1 MTSQQESFC
10 SAGDNKHQSS
20 DQKKKHRSI
29 SPPLYDT
36 PPSTYD
42 HPYLQEVFFLPGSKL
57 PLRAPF
63 LVGNWK
69 MNGTQEEILTFL
81 KKFLDLYEEKKYL
94 VTTLLAFPSVY
105 LLMAQDF
112 LTQWKKEQQDRQ
124 QLPVFIAAQDCSCHK
139 NGPYTGQISASM
151 LKDIGCSFTL
161 LGHPECPWEDAS
173 YLEEAS
179 KKALKQDIVPLLC
192 LRNVW
197 EDLHRVPS
205 YHPQGSSSSSG
216 VTSLGPSS
224 GKPKLSLCSQ
234 GDLSNPSPHGFKH
247 PKTFSAS
254 EERFF
259 CLLAYEPAVGAAE
272 PPKNLEKDSLVLR
285 KAFPHYPLLYGGG
298 IHPENLGPLCS
309 LFDGFLVGRA
319 SLTLETFF
327 PLLEILGKHHESFY
341 E

>member
-10 SAGDNKHQSS
+10 SVGNNKHQSS

-36 PPSTYD
+36 SPSTYD

-69 MNGTQEEILTFL
+69 MNGTQKEILTFL

-112 LTQWKKEQQDRQ
+112 LTKWKKEQQDRQ
-124 QLPVFIAAQDCSCHK
+124 QLPLFIAAQDCSCHK
-139 NGPYTGQISASM
+139 NGPYTGQVSASM

-192 LRNVW
+192 LTNVQ
-197 EDLHRVPS
+197 EDLHRVPY
-205 YHPQGSSSSSG
+205 YHQLPFGSETLLSSSQKS
-216 VTSLGPSS
+216 T
-224 GKPKLSLCSQ
+224 LSLCSQ
-234 GDLSNPSPHGFKH
+234 GGSSSSLAHGLKH
-247 PKTFSAS
+247 TKTFSAS
-254 EERFF
+254 EEGFF

-298 IHPENLGPLCS
+298 IHPENLSPLCS